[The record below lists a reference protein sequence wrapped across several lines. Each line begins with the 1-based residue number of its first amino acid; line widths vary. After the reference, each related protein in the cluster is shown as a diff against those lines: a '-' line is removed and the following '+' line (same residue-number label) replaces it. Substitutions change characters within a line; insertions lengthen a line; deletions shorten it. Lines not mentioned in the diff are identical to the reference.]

1 MTFFRAA
8 ARAGGLAAALFAAAG
23 VAGPAAADDSVFR
36 IAGVAVD
43 ATAETV
49 NAAREIAI
57 ARGHAL
63 AFRRLVAR
71 IVRTA
76 DAQRVPGLSHAEVA
90 PMVRSF
96 EVADEKTST
105 VRYLARLSF
114 QFDRGSVRRF
124 LRANGTPFAET
135 RGRPTLVLPVLRS
148 AGTYLLWDEPN
159 PWREAWS
166 KLPDTGDLVPL
177 ITPRGDLMD
186 VRDIGAAQAVSGKPS
201 RLQAIATRYAAA
213 EVAVAVAVL
222 SRGIDGRASVQ
233 VTVNRYGE
241 DSHDPTIIGSYRA
254 AAAET
259 VDELVQSAAR
269 QTAHGLQEAWKARHL
284 LRFDQENQIQAAVPI
299 AGLARWVRVSRALTE
314 IPSIEESRVLS
325 LSRSRARIRLRY
337 YGEPPQL
344 ARALAR
350 KDLRLSREGG
360 GWVLRPVRRDP
371 DDDTPALP
379 GGVPA
384 NNHEAEEARSE

>member
-124 LRANGTPFAET
+124 LRANGTPV
-135 RGRPTLVLPVLRS
+135 RRNQRPAH
-148 AGTYLLWDEPN
+148 AGP
-159 PWREAWS
+159 A
-166 KLPDTGDLVPL
+166 
-177 ITPRGDLMD
+177 
-186 VRDIGAAQAVSGKPS
+186 GAAQRWHLPV
-201 RLQAIATRYAAA
+201 
-213 EVAVAVAVL
+213 V
-222 SRGIDGRASVQ
+222 GR
-233 VTVNRYGE
+233 T
-241 DSHDPTIIGSYRA
+241 
-254 AAAET
+254 
-259 VDELVQSAAR
+259 QS
-269 QTAHGLQEAWKARHL
+269 
-284 LRFDQENQIQAAVPI
+284 
-299 AGLARWVRVSRALTE
+299 LAR
-314 IPSIEESRVLS
+314 S
-325 LSRSRARIRLRY
+325 L
-337 YGEPPQL
+337 
-344 ARALAR
+344 
-350 KDLRLSREGG
+350 
-360 GWVLRPVRRDP
+360 V
-371 DDDTPALP
+371 
-379 GGVPA
+379 
-384 NNHEAEEARSE
+384 EAS